1 MFTDCLDPKKHA
13 CQLVAIQHCSSVG
26 FKGEPSQRCLDPH
39 RSCVWGQ
46 VRHMPAPVLND
57 KRWSIDLEKRIQEAH
72 SADSASYSKRY
83 GFNPGSGK
91 EIFVI
96 DTPPPYPSGT
106 WHIGA
111 VAQYSMIDVIA
122 RSQRLLGKEVYFP
135 WGVDRNGIN
144 IEFTVEKN
152 TKRKMKTYD
161 RAEFLKLC
169 EETIETFTQAMRKT
183 ARRVGLSCDYER
195 EYLTDSPAYRA
206 VTQSIFIELFKKGSI
221 IEDLRPNIYD
231 PVEGTTIADA
241 EVERLSRKTRLVDVK
256 WTCDDGTEIVIST
269 TRPELICA
277 CGVVVVHPDDA
288 RYTHLVGKTIQL
300 PLPVEGRST
309 SVEIKTHASV
319 KSDFGSG
326 VLMVCSFGDQNDV
339 AVFRELGLTP
349 FQAINLEGKLTELA
363 GPFAGMKVYDARN
376 AAIEHLEE
384 SGKLVN
390 VVEREQEI
398 PVSERGKNP
407 VEIILLKEWYVQQT
421 DAQDR
426 MREHIEE
433 IEFHPLR
440 NKQFLLDWMD
450 NISIDWPIS
459 RRRWYHTEIPIWYSE
474 DGAKIVVP
482 PTGTYVQ
489 PWCQSPPE
497 GSQVLSR
504 ETREELGSFEAL
516 KSELGTLVGE
526 EKVFDTWM
534 DSSNSNLFVSGY
546 LNQPEVF
553 EKAFPTALRPQG
565 KEIVRTWLYY
575 TLLKSNLLLDK
586 PGFKHV
592 WIDGLGMDP
601 WGRKMSKS
609 LGNGID
615 ADSVLECGAGGRTGS
630 WKVKGPEKTV
640 SLRANKIGSEC
651 FRLWKAC
658 DAQVGDDFHINPEE
672 IEKKY
677 FGVLTKLFNVARFA
691 SQFQIPEDLETTP
704 GNLAIEDKWILAE
717 FSATMDVVRT
727 AWENLDI
734 YTATQALKTFGTGVL
749 PSHYLEMV
757 KSRLYDDDMAASW
770 TLHRIVRDFMSAFTP
785 VCPFFTHHISES
797 LYRISAVDVDA
808 FPTSADSSVGLGT
821 VEGDRLRNL
830 SPAVQSFNGDTWNSK
845 KEQGIS
851 LNQPVSGIKIPEELV
866 DFTAIL
872 TRMHHLE

>member
-1 MFTDCLDPKKHA
+1 
-13 CQLVAIQHCSSVG
+13 
-26 FKGEPSQRCLDPH
+26 
-39 RSCVWGQ
+39 
-46 VRHMPAPVLND
+46 MPTPRLNE
-57 KRWSIDLEKRIQEAH
+57 KRWSVDLEKKIQSEH
-72 SADSASYSKRY
+72 SANHEEYSKRY
-83 GFNPGSGK
+83 GFNPDSGK

-161 RAEFLKLC
+161 RAEFLQLC
-169 EETIETFTQAMRKT
+169 EQTIEEFTQAMRNT
-183 ARRVGLSCDYER
+183 ARRVGLSCDFDR
-195 EYLTDSPAYRA
+195 EYLTDAPDYRS
-206 VTQSIFIELFKKGSI
+206 VTQSIFVELFKNGTI

-241 EVERLSRKTRLVDVK
+241 EVERLQRKTKLVDVK
-256 WTCDDGTEIVIST
+256 WELDNGSELIIST

-277 CGVVVVHPDDA
+277 CGVVVVHPDDE
-288 RYTHLVGKTIQL
+288 RYQHLVGQKIKL
-300 PLPVEGRST
+300 PIPVSGREDF
-309 SVEIKTHASV
+309 VEIQTHPSV
-319 KSDFGSG
+319 KSEFGSG

-349 FQAINLEGKLTELA
+349 FQAINLEGCMTDLA
-363 GPFAGMKVYDARN
+363 GQWSGLTVIEARK
-376 AAIEHLEE
+376 AIIDHLE
-384 SGKLVN
+384 SNGQISQI
-390 VVEREQEI
+390 VEREQEV

-407 VEIILLKEWYVQQT
+407 VEIILLKEWYVRQT
-421 DAQDR
+421 HIQDR
-426 MREHIEE
+426 MKELIEE
-433 IEFHPLR
+433 ITFHPVR
-440 NKQFLLDWMD
+440 NRQFLLDWMD

-459 RRRWYHTEIPIWYSE
+459 RRRWYHTEIPIWYSADE
-474 DGAKIVVP
+474 KYVIVP
-482 PTGTYVQ
+482 PSGSYVQ
-489 PWCQSPPE
+489 PWREQPPS
-497 GSQVLSR
+497 GSRVLDR
-504 ETREELGSFEAL
+504 ETRQDVGSFEDM
-516 KSELGTLVGE
+516 SDELGEITGE

-546 LNQPEVF
+546 LNQPEIF
-553 EKAFPTALRPQG
+553 EKSFPTALRPQG

-575 TLLKSNLLLDK
+575 TLLKSALLLDK
-586 PGFKHV
+586 PGFQHV

-640 SLRANKIGSEC
+640 NLKANKIGSEC

-658 DAQVGDDFHINPEE
+658 DAQVGDDFQINPEE
-672 IEKKY
+672 IEQRY

-691 SQFQIPEDLETTP
+691 SQFDVPSDLDNVP
-704 GNLAIEDKWILAE
+704 DDLNIEDEWILYE
-717 FSATMDVVRT
+717 FNNIMTEVKSS
-727 AWENLDI
+727 WENLDI
-734 YTATQALKTFGTGVL
+734 YTATQALKTFGTGIL

-757 KSRLYDDDMAASW
+757 KSRLYDGDVKAAW
-770 TLHRIVRDFMSAFTP
+770 TIHRIVRDFLSAFSP
-785 VCPFFTHHISES
+785 ICPFFTHHISQTI
-797 LYRISAVDVDA
+797 YGVSAVDIDK
-808 FPTSADSSVGLGT
+808 FPHNPLDTKYDQAR
-821 VEGDRLRNL
+821 GDLL
-830 SPAVQSFNGDTWNSK
+830 KSKTFDLQAFNGEVWSTK
-845 KEQGIS
+845 KENGIS
-851 LNQPVSGIKIPEELV
+851 LNQPISGISIPDNLSE
-866 DFTAIL
+866 FTEIL
-872 TRMHHLE
+872 TAMHSLE